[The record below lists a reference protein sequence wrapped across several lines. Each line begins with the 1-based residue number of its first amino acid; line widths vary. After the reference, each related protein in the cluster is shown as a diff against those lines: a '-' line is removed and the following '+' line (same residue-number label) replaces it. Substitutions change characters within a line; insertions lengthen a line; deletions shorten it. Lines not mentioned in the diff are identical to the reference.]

1 MPLTFAR
8 AALKSLLRLLP
19 YFSRHRKKFLVG
31 IVLVVAST
39 IAQVYMP
46 VFVRHAIDTLQA
58 GTATGMTLLQDG
70 LMIVGASFLSGL
82 CFFLVRQNIIVASRE
97 IEYDLR
103 NDFLSHILR
112 LSMRFYQNTPQGEV
126 MAYATNDINAVRN
139 FVGPAIMYSADTI
152 FTFIF
157 ALAFMLG
164 ISGELTLWTLLPLP
178 MMSVGVFLVGKRVHP
193 LFDAVQ
199 AHYSDLTSRTTESI
213 SGMRVV
219 RAYVREEY
227 EKTVFDRLCQGYLDK
242 NMRLVKVQGLM
253 MPIIF
258 FFVGMSVIALLLVGG
273 PMVISKELSLGELT
287 QFVLYLGMLTWPFIA
302 LGWVTNMIQRSA
314 ASMARLAKVLDV
326 EPEIKNTPNTDR
338 MITELKGDI
347 VFNNVTLKYRPELE
361 PSLKQISLH
370 IPSGKT
376 LAIIGRTGSGKSS
389 LVSLIPRLYDATE
402 GSITID
408 GHDVRTIP
416 VETLRNSIGFV
427 SQEAFLFSDTIANN
441 VAFSSHGIDAALTAG
456 QIHEAARSAD
466 IYDNIIDFPMGFDT
480 MIGERGITL
489 SGGQKQRTAMA
500 RAIAR
505 NPKILILDDS
515 MSAVDTATEERI
527 LRNLKR
533 IMKDRTSI
541 LISHRVSTVKDADH
555 IIVMDQGEI
564 VEQGTHE
571 ALLSKRGTYH
581 ELYRRQLLEEAL
593 ESA

>member
-1 MPLTFAR
+1 
-8 AALKSLLRLLP
+8 
-19 YFSRHRKKFLVG
+19 
-31 IVLVVAST
+31 
-39 IAQVYMP
+39 MP
-46 VFVRHAIDTLQA
+46 VFVRHAIDSLQD
-58 GTATGMTLLQDG
+58 GSATGMTLLIDG
-70 LMIVGASFLSGL
+70 LKIVGASFLSGL

-139 FVGPAIMYSADTI
+139 FVGPAIMYSTDTI
-152 FTFIF
+152 FTFCF

-164 ISGELTLWTLLPLP
+164 ISSELTLWTLLPLP
-178 MMSVGVFLVGKRVHP
+178 MMSIGVFLVGKRVHP

-199 AHYSDLTSRTTESI
+199 QHYSDLTSRTTESI

-227 EKTVFDRLCQGYLDK
+227 EKSVFDKLNLGYLQK
-242 NMRLVKVQGLM
+242 NMTLVKVQGLM
-253 MPIIF
+253 MPVIF

-273 PMVISKELSLGELT
+273 PMVISKEISLGELT

-326 EPEIKNTPNTDR
+326 EPEIQNTPNTNR
-338 MITELKGDI
+338 NITEIKGDI
-347 VFNNVTLKYRPELE
+347 VFNDVTLRYRPELE
-361 PSLKQISLH
+361 PSLKHISLH
-370 IPSGKT
+370 VPVGKT

-416 VETLRNSIGFV
+416 VEVLRNSIGFV

-466 IYDNIIDFPMGFDT
+466 IYDNIIDFPLGFDT

-505 NPKILILDDS
+505 NPSILILDDS

-533 IMKDRTSI
+533 VMENRTSI

-571 ALLSKRGTYH
+571 ALLEKRGTYH
-581 ELYRRQLLEEAL
+581 ELYRRQLLEDAL

>member
-1 MPLTFAR
+1 MGI
-8 AALKSLLRLLP
+8 AL
-19 YFSRHRKKFLVG
+19 V
-31 IVLVVAST
+31 IAST

-46 VFVRHAIDTLQA
+46 VFMRQAIDSLAT
-58 GTATGMTLLQDG
+58 GTATATSLFQNG
-70 LMIVGASFLSGL
+70 LWIVLASFISGL
-82 CFFLVRQNIIVASRE
+82 AFFLVRQNIIVASRE

-152 FTFIF
+152 FTFVF
-157 ALAFMLG
+157 ALAFMLS
-164 ISGELTLWTLLPLP
+164 ISPELTLWTLLPLP
-178 MMSVGVFLVGKRVHP
+178 LMSFGVYLVGKRVHP

-199 AHYSDLTSRTTESI
+199 SHYSDLTSRTTESI

-219 RAYVREEY
+219 RAYVREQY
-227 EKTVFDRLCQGYLDK
+227 EGVTFDKLCKGYMDK

-253 MPIIF
+253 MPVIF
-258 FFVGMSVIALLLVGG
+258 FFVGLSVISLLLVGG
-273 PMVISKELSLGELT
+273 PMVISKELSLGQFT

-314 ASMARLAKVLDV
+314 ASMQRLAKVLDI
-326 EPEIKNTPNTDR
+326 EPEIKNTASTNR
-338 MITELKGDI
+338 NITELKGDI
-347 VFNNVTLKYRPELE
+347 VFNNVTLRYRPELE
-361 PSLKQISLH
+361 PALRNVNLH
-370 IPSGKT
+370 IPNGKS

-389 LVSLIPRLYDATE
+389 LVNLIPRLYEATE

-408 GHDVRTIP
+408 GHDLRTIP
-416 VETLRNSIGFV
+416 LETLRNSIGFV
-427 SQEAFLFSDTIANN
+427 SQEAFLFSDTISNN

-466 IYDNIIDFPMGFDT
+466 IYDNIIDFPLGFDT

-505 NPKILILDDS
+505 DPRILILDDS

-533 IMKDRTSI
+533 IMENRTSI

-555 IIVMDQGEI
+555 IIVMDEGQI

-571 ALLSKRGTYH
+571 QLLQKQGTYH

>member
-1 MPLTFAR
+1 
-8 AALKSLLRLLP
+8 
-19 YFSRHRKKFLVG
+19 
-31 IVLVVAST
+31 
-39 IAQVYMP
+39 MP

-58 GTATGMTLLQDG
+58 GTATGMTLLTDG
-70 LMIVGASFLSGL
+70 LMIVGASFISGL

-97 IEYDLR
+97 IEFDLR

-152 FTFIF
+152 FTFVF
-157 ALAFMLG
+157 ALAFMLS
-164 ISGELTLWTLLPLP
+164 ISPSLTLWTLVPLPL
-178 MMSVGVFLVGKRVHP
+178 MSIGVYLVGKRVHP

-199 AHYSDLTSRTTESI
+199 QHYSDLTSRTTESI

-258 FFVGMSVIALLLVGG
+258 FFVGMSVIALLLIGG
-273 PMVISKELSLGELT
+273 PMVIAKTISLGELT

-314 ASMARLAKVLDV
+314 ASMMRLAKVLDV
-326 EPEIKNTPNTDR
+326 EPEIQNTPNTDR
-338 MITELKGDI
+338 TITELKGDI

-370 IPSGKT
+370 VPSGKT

-408 GHDVRTIP
+408 GHDLRTIP

-441 VAFSSHGIDAALTAG
+441 VAFSSHGVDAALTAG

-466 IYDNIIDFPMGFDT
+466 IYDNIIDFPLGFDT

-505 NPKILILDDS
+505 NPSILILDDS

-527 LRNLKR
+527 LRSLKR
-533 IMKDRTSI
+533 VMQGRTSI

-555 IIVMDQGEI
+555 IIVLDMGEI
-564 VEQGTHE
+564 IEQGTHE
-571 ALLSKRGTYH
+571 SLLAKRATYH

>member
-1 MPLTFAR
+1 M
-8 AALKSLLRLLP
+8 
-19 YFSRHRKKFLVG
+19 G
-31 IVLVVAST
+31 IVLVIAST

-82 CFFLVRQNIIVASRE
+82 CFFMVRQNIIVASRE

-164 ISGELTLWTLLPLP
+164 ISAELTLWTLLPLP
-178 MMSVGVFLVGKRVHP
+178 LMSFGVYLVGKRVHP

-199 AHYSDLTSRTTESI
+199 EHYSDLTSRTTESI

-273 PMVISKELSLGELT
+273 PMVISNELSLGELT

-314 ASMARLAKVLDV
+314 ASMMRLAKVLDV
-326 EPEIKNTPNTDR
+326 EPEIKNTPSTDR
-338 MITELKGDI
+338 TITELKGDI
-347 VFNNVTLKYRPELE
+347 VFNNVTLRYRPELE
-361 PSLKQISLH
+361 PSLRNISLRV
-370 IPSGKT
+370 PSGKT

-408 GHDVRTIP
+408 GHDLRTIP

-505 NPKILILDDS
+505 NPSILILDDS

-533 IMKDRTSI
+533 VMENRTSI

-555 IIVMDQGEI
+555 IIVMDQGQI

-571 ALLSKRGTYH
+571 ALLEKRGTYH
-581 ELYRRQLLEEAL
+581 ELYRRQLLEDAL

>member
-1 MPLTFAR
+1 
-8 AALKSLLRLLP
+8 
-19 YFSRHRKKFLVG
+19 
-31 IVLVVAST
+31 
-39 IAQVYMP
+39 MP
-46 VFVRHAIDTLQA
+46 VFVRHAIDS
-58 GTATGMTLLQDG
+58 LQDG
-70 LMIVGASFLSGL
+70 SASGTSLLLDGLKIVGASFLSGL

-139 FVGPAIMYSADTI
+139 FVGPAIMYSTDTI
-152 FTFIF
+152 FTFCF

-164 ISGELTLWTLLPLP
+164 ISSELTLWTLLPLP
-178 MMSVGVFLVGKRVHP
+178 MMSIGVFLVGKRVHP

-199 AHYSDLTSRTTESI
+199 QHYSDLTSRTTESI

-227 EKTVFDRLCQGYLDK
+227 EKSVFDKLNLGYLQK
-242 NMRLVKVQGLM
+242 NMKLVKVQGLM
-253 MPIIF
+253 MPVIF

-273 PMVISKELSLGELT
+273 PMVIAKEISLGELT

-326 EPEIKNTPNTDR
+326 EPEIQNTPNTNR
-338 MITELKGDI
+338 NITEIKGDI
-347 VFNNVTLKYRPELE
+347 VFNDVTLRYRPELE
-361 PSLKQISLH
+361 PSLKHISLH
-370 IPSGKT
+370 VPSGKT

-416 VETLRNSIGFV
+416 VEVLRNSIGFV

-441 VAFSSHGIDAALTAG
+441 VAFSSHGIDVALTAG

-466 IYDNIIDFPMGFDT
+466 IYDNIIDFPLGFDT

-505 NPKILILDDS
+505 NPSILILDDS

-533 IMKDRTSI
+533 VMENRTSI

-571 ALLSKRGTYH
+571 ALLEKRGTYH
-581 ELYRRQLLEEAL
+581 ELYRRQLLEDAL

>member
-1 MPLTFAR
+1 
-8 AALKSLLRLLP
+8 
-19 YFSRHRKKFLVG
+19 
-31 IVLVVAST
+31 
-39 IAQVYMP
+39 MP
-46 VFVRHAIDTLQA
+46 VFVRDAIDTLA
-58 GTATGMTLLQDG
+58 NGTATSGSLFING
-70 LMIVGASFLSGL
+70 LFIVCASFLSGFA
-82 CFFLVRQNIIVASRE
+82 FFLVRQNIIVASRE

-157 ALAFMLG
+157 ALIFMLG
-164 ISGELTLWTLLPLP
+164 ISTELTLWTILPLP
-178 MMSVGVFLVGKRVHP
+178 LMSVGVFLVGKRVHP

-199 AHYSDLTSRTTESI
+199 EHYSDLTARTTESI

-227 EKTVFDRLCQGYLDK
+227 EKSVFDRLCRGYLEK
-242 NMRLVKVQGLM
+242 NMTLVKVQGLM

-258 FFVGMSVIALLLVGG
+258 FFVGISVVALLLIGG
-273 PMVISKELSLGELT
+273 PMVISRELSLGELT

-314 ASMARLAKVLDV
+314 ASMVRLAKVLDIK
-326 EPEIKNTPNTDR
+326 PEIIDGPNTNR
-338 MITELKGDI
+338 KIEKLSGDV
-347 VFNNVTLKYRPELE
+347 VFNNVTLRYRPELE
-361 PSLKQISLH
+361 PALKNVSLH
-370 IPSGKT
+370 IPKGKT
-376 LAIIGRTGSGKSS
+376 LAIIGRTGSGKTSF
-389 LVSLIPRLYDATE
+389 VSLIPRLYDATE
-402 GSITID
+402 GSISID
-408 GHDVRTIP
+408 GHDLRTIP
-416 VETLRNSIGFV
+416 LEVLRESIGFV
-427 SQEAFLFSDTIANN
+427 SQESFLFSDTIANN
-441 VAFSSHGIDAALTAG
+441 VAFSSHGVTASLTSQQVHDAAHA
-456 QIHEAARSAD
+456 AD
-466 IYDNIIDFPMGFDT
+466 IYDNIIDFPMGFET

-505 NPKILILDDS
+505 DPKILILDDS

-527 LRNLKR
+527 LQNLKR

-571 ALLSKRGTYH
+571 ALLDHKGVYH